1 MMLRYCRYT
10 KKEPRGGVW
19 AEYGGVWPPFGV
31 FVAGKTSFFVIFFL
45 KTRTLFVPM
54 KESDNKENLPYPYLI
69 ERLEPRILMN
79 GDPGLMSPEGEIV
92 LPDAVIEAPAVIGE
106 IEQPVNV
113 TPNDADFLTR
123 ASIKQLAN
131 TEFVRNPETGLYV
144 AEDSGEIVKSVNK
157 DLIINPQK
165 NFEIQQSAP
174 LSAADIQAL
183 LSIDP
188 DNLGDQSDTKV

>member
-1 MMLRYCRYT
+1 MAR
-10 KKEPRGGVW
+10 
-19 AEYGGVWPPFGV
+19 
-31 FVAGKTSFFVIFFL
+31 
-45 KTRTLFVPM
+45 M
-54 KESDNKENLPYPYLI
+54 KENKENPFII
-69 ERLEPRILMN
+69 ESLERRQMMDGAPGVILT
-79 GDPGLMSPEGEIV
+79 
-92 LPDAVIEAPAVIGE
+92 PDGIEQLEAVIEAPAVIGE

-113 TPNDADFLTR
+113 TPNDADFLTK
-123 ASIKQLAN
+123 ASIRQLAN

-188 DNLGDQSDTKV
+188 DNLGGKGDTKV

>member
-1 MMLRYCRYT
+1 MLYFGNS
-10 KKEPRGGVW
+10 EV
-19 AEYGGVWPPFGV
+19 PPV
-31 FVAGKTSFFVIFFL
+31 SFLFL
-45 KTRTLFVPM
+45 IRSFACALM
-54 KESDNKENLPYPYLI
+54 
-69 ERLEPRILMN
+69 MN
-79 GDPGLMSPEGEIV
+79 G
-92 LPDAVIEAPAVIGE
+92 AP
-106 IEQPVNV
+106 
-113 TPNDADFLTR
+113 ADFLTR

-144 AEDSGEIVKSVNK
+144 AEDSGELVKSVNR

-188 DNLGDQSDTKV
+188 DNLGGKGETKV

>member
-1 MMLRYCRYT
+1 MNMVVHEPT
-10 KKEPRGGVW
+10 IKKTTNPI
-19 AEYGGVWPPFGV
+19 
-31 FVAGKTSFFVIFFL
+31 SFF
-45 KTRTLFVPM
+45 
-54 KESDNKENLPYPYLI
+54 SDNGTSIIYDA
-69 ERLEPRILMN
+69 ILN
-79 GDPGLMSPEGEIV
+79 GANQVNKAAALLTLAIYASKNESNPGEKINSYFNAFLGSSDITLTGNGLSSAFEIGHTYTCS
-92 LPDAVIEAPAVIGE
+92 IEAPAVIGE

-144 AEDSGEIVKSVNK
+144 AEDSGELVKSVNK

-188 DNLGDQSDTKV
+188 DNLGGKGDTKV

>member
-1 MMLRYCRYT
+1 MPT
-10 KKEPRGGVW
+10 
-19 AEYGGVWPPFGV
+19 
-31 FVAGKTSFFVIFFL
+31 
-45 KTRTLFVPM
+45 
-54 KESDNKENLPYPYLI
+54 DKENQFII
-69 ERLEPRILMN
+69 ESLERRQMMDGAP
-79 GDPGLMSPEGEIV
+79 GDIV
-92 LPDAVIEAPAVIGE
+92 LPGGIEQPEAVIEAPAVIGE

-123 ASIKQLAN
+123 ASIKQLAYI
-131 TEFVRNPETGLYV
+131 EFVRNPDTGLYV

-188 DNLGDQSDTKV
+188 DNLGVKGDTKV